1 MAPSSPV
8 DEERGDSDQ
17 IMSDPGQFISDPV
30 EPQLPAQLDLPASEV
45 GPSILTAA
53 LGSDTGSSFRP
64 MPTSDS
70 DRTDWYSALTAAE
83 KAEMVIDASQ
93 LDKAYAQRI
102 LDRLPIEQ
110 DGWCELVTHQPTK
123 KGGYIQ
129 VSYRGANKFATLQQ
143 VVLWADGLD
152 LLHDGDQCS
161 HRCHR
166 PRCRIVG
173 HVTPESAAENN
184 ARKGCLVW
192 IKCHHYDKF
201 ILICMHDPCCIKT
214 VPGFKNLEDFL
225 ANGVCRFLLRET
237 RQQAH
242 DNATMASTG

>member
-17 IMSDPGQFISDPV
+17 IMSDPGQFMSDPV

-102 LDRLPIEQ
+102 LDRFRSSK
-110 DGWCELVTHQPTK
+110 T
-123 KGGYIQ
+123 GG
-129 VSYRGANKFATLQQ
+129 VSWL
-143 VVLWADGLD
+143 
-152 LLHDGDQCS
+152 
-161 HRCHR
+161 
-166 PRCRIVG
+166 RI
-173 HVTPESAAENN
+173 S
-184 ARKGCLVW
+184 
-192 IKCHHYDKF
+192 
-201 ILICMHDPCCIKT
+201 
-214 VPGFKNLEDFL
+214 
-225 ANGVCRFLLRET
+225 LLRKAAIFKSRTGARISLPLFSRWCYGQMVWTFCTMGINVHIGVIAPGAELLAT
-237 RQQAH
+237 SLRSRLLRIMPGKVAWCGSNVIIVTSSSLFACMIRAALRQSRALKTWRTSLPMVCV
-242 DNATMASTG
+242 AFF